1 MRLTVRLPFTSAEG
15 GGGFPLA
22 PAGRRSLSAAPRRDT
37 GLFSLFKGP
46 STIAQSGQ
54 LRAIE
59 YR

>member
-1 MRLTVRLPFTSAEG
+1 MFVSDVFLFIC
-15 GGGFPLA
+15 PLVS
-22 PAGRRSLSAAPRRDT
+22 GRRSLSAAPRRDT
-37 GLFSLFKGP
+37 GLFSSFKGP

>member
-1 MRLTVRLPFTSAEG
+1 
-15 GGGFPLA
+15 LA